1 MSLKRI
7 TNPKVGCKG
16 IFNYGLGI
24 LIRIIALPTNV

>member
-7 TNPKVGCKG
+7 TNPKVGCEG
-16 IFNYGLGI
+16 RLNCGLGI